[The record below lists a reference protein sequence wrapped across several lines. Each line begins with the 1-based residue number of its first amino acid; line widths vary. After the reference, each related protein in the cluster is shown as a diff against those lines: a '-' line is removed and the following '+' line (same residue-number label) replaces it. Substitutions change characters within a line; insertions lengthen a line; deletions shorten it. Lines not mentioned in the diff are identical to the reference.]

1 MLTVKQAIDSG
12 IEHALN
18 GPSSHAFEGLMLL
31 NLAGQHLVG
40 MNRWEWCKR
49 RTARLNLRAGR
60 DMIELPDD
68 FAGLEAIQTIDNT
81 SLAVRLVSQPELL
94 SLKAQQV
101 SLPAS
106 VFFVAEA
113 YTDDDND
120 PQRRNTPALEVFPTP
135 EQDVAGFFTITYR
148 GGWPQV
154 TNEMPQETALPL
166 PNDGSCD
173 GLFLTIL
180 RAFARGFEEDDQRSI
195 EQELARVAMGPIFMA
210 AKAADARR
218 FENRGTLRNGLLA
231 RANLAPRPY
240 RLYLNSLPEGL
251 DA

>member
-1 MLTVKQAIDSG
+1 MLTVQNAITSG

-18 GPSSHAFEGLMLL
+18 GPASHAFEAITLI

-49 RTARLNLRAGR
+49 RSTRLNLVAGR
-60 DMIELPDD
+60 TMIDLPDD
-68 FAGLEAIQTIDNT
+68 FAGLDSLQTIDNT
-81 SLAVRLVSQPELL
+81 SLAVRLVSQQEMLA
-94 SLKAQQV
+94 LKAQQV

-113 YTDDDND
+113 YIDDDND

-135 EQDVAGFFTITYR
+135 EQSVDGFFTMTYR

-154 TNEMPQETALPL
+154 TNETPQETVLPL

-173 GLFLTIL
+173 ALFLTIL
-180 RAFARGFEEDDQRSI
+180 RAFARGFEEDDQRSL
-195 EQELARVAMGPIFMA
+195 EQELERVAQGAVFRA
-210 AKAADARR
+210 AKSADIRR
-218 FENRGTLRNGLLA
+218 FEFRGTLQNGLLD
-231 RANLAPRPY
+231 RANRAPRPY
-240 RLYLNSLPEGL
+240 RMSLNQLPEGL

>member
-18 GPSSHAFEGLMLL
+18 GPSSHAFEPIVLL

-49 RTARLNLRAGR
+49 RTARLNIRAGR
-60 DMIELPDD
+60 DTIELPDD
-68 FAGLEAIQTIDNT
+68 FAGLDAIQTIDNT
-81 SLAVRLVSQPELL
+81 SLAVRLVSQQEMLA
-94 SLKAQQV
+94 LKAQQV

-106 VFFVAEA
+106 VFFVCEA
-113 YTDDDND
+113 YVDDDND
-120 PQRRNTPALEVFPTP
+120 PQRRNTAALLIFPTP
-135 EQDVAGFFTITYR
+135 ETDAAGFFTINYR

-154 TNEMPQETALPL
+154 TNETPQETALPL

-173 GLFLTIL
+173 ALFLTIL

-210 AKAADARR
+210 AKGADLRR

-231 RANLAPRPY
+231 RANVGARPY
-240 RLYLNSLPEGL
+240 RMALNTMPEGL